1 MNTLKLVIKYLF
13 TQDYTCTHLCLQ
25 CSVFDTVDWTS
36 EMASDLKENPTAV
49 IPKGTLG
56 DQSKQINV
64 VENTCRLVKQ
74 KTVTALKVYKCTVS
88 RD

>member
-1 MNTLKLVIKYLF
+1 
-13 TQDYTCTHLCLQ
+13 
-25 CSVFDTVDWTS
+25 
-36 EMASDLKENPTAV
+36 MASDLKENPTAV